1 MKKTTPL
8 KNWAKDLNRH
18 FTKDNMK
25 IQIYKK
31 ILNILGHYGITKRD
45 TTTHVLQLLKFKTLR
60 TPKADKD
67 ELLQELALV
76 AGRDV
81 KWYSQPPWK

>member
-45 TTTHVLQLLKFKTLR
+45 TTTHVLQ
-60 TPKADKD
+60 
-67 ELLQELALV
+67 
-76 AGRDV
+76 
-81 KWYSQPPWK
+81 